1 MMTNASH
8 INSQLIIERFPEYA
22 ETVQRLLAESEDFRA
37 LCADYLEARGA
48 LAHWSA
54 PTGHASKLAKEYRVL
69 VCALEAD
76 ILEALSD
83 LEDKQR

>member
-1 MMTNASH
+1 MMMNDSC
-8 INSQLIIERFPEYA
+8 INVQLIIERFPEYA
-22 ETVQRLLAESEDFRA
+22 ETVQRLLAENEEFQA
-37 LCADYLEARGA
+37 LCADYSDARGA

-54 PTGHASKLAKEYRVL
+54 PTGHAAKLAKEYRVL

-83 LEDKQR
+83 LEDE